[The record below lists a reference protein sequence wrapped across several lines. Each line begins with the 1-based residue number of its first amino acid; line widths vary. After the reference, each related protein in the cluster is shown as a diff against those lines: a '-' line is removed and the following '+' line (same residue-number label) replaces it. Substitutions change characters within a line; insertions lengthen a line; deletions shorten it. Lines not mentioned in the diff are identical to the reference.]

1 MPLMRQRWSGWQ
13 RGKKKYV
20 FIGDIYEIL
29 WNTCQMDVRSSSF
42 VSNSR
47 PTRHWRLK
55 RKEPIRLSS
64 HHPFPAAPFDDVD
77 DNESTSDSTRLSKEP
92 SHLVINVAMSLHL
105 SEAEANEKSL
115 SQVYSSSTSFLLS
128 WILQGKKLITS
139 PCETVINNP
148 EARPFRDLSVVM
160 NWFLRWCDVLLI
172 VRQPDRDRPC
182 K

>member
-1 MPLMRQRWSGWQ
+1 MTTITYLLYKIHSLLLYESSGKPNNKWQSDEGTPHGIFTPSFSLVAHHYSYFRVIPLMRQRWSGWQ

-115 SQVYSSSTSFLLS
+115 SQV
-128 WILQGKKLITS
+128 
-139 PCETVINNP
+139 
-148 EARPFRDLSVVM
+148 
-160 NWFLRWCDVLLI
+160 
-172 VRQPDRDRPC
+172 
-182 K
+182 